1 MLKYRSK
8 SGQVS
13 DVISSIDCIYT
24 RCEDLALDLLGQQI
38 AALSSKIDSLYVI
51 VEQLNQK
58 LSLAIN
64 EGTIKPSLVI
74 AESIPDCDAT
84 ADWVGGTSQAF
95 ASPVHTS
102 FEHKDILI
110 DDEHHSTRN
119 YSGER
124 YMTNEVQIQRLT
136 AQLTAAYNQIAA
148 LEERLLAHHSR

>member
-1 MLKYRSK
+1 M
-8 SGQVS
+8 
-13 DVISSIDCIYT
+13 
-24 RCEDLALDLLGQQI
+24 DLLSQQI

-64 EGTIKPSLVI
+64 EGKIKPSIVI
-74 AESIPDCDAT
+74 AEIMPDCDET
-84 ADWVGGTSQAF
+84 ADWVGGTAQAF

-102 FEHKDILI
+102 LEHKDILS
-110 DDEHHSTRN
+110 DDEPHNFRS